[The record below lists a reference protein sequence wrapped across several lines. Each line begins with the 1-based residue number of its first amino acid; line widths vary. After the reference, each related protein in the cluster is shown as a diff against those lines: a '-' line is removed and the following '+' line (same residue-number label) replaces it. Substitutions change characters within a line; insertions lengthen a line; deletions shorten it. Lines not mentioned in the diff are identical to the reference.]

1 MPTSMEAEK
10 NPQQEPKNLYEW
22 AKQGKWN
29 KVVESY
35 KINPNTHKVKI
46 TRSGDTAL
54 HIAVLNGQENI
65 VEELVRLIDE
75 AAAKKPEK
83 GNDSAAKEQESTS
96 ELKDQGSALESKEQA
111 SESAAKA
118 EASALAAKEQ
128 ATGNDSA
135 ETPEGHPLKIANE
148 RGDTALHL
156 AASIGNVRM
165 CDCIAQKHKDL
176 VGARNKLAETPL
188 FLAALH
194 GKKDGFLC
202 LHKICGPDEGSKY
215 CRKNDGETILHCA
228 IAGEY
233 FDLAY
238 QIIDKYGT
246 LVDSVN
252 EEGLTPLHLLASI
265 YVKKLGK
272 EELPP
277 LGNATSNDKRVDG
290 KCPMNYQPCMNFR
303 NVLIGTWNVL
313 TQSGKKVN
321 SEGGQTTSQNQDVS
335 DENLKEQTNNC
346 LKGLWSIISKIAA
359 TCTKNS
365 RKSDPEDPAEGHAS
379 ACRSQATCRK
389 NSQNSDNQVKPNKH
403 ALENPEEGN
412 ASASPNQGARDV
424 QKIRVMK
431 EKHMW
436 CAQIM
441 KELLHCASPYEYDY
455 SAGSQPELQNKTNK
469 EDLTVALFEENEQK
483 GQKDQKIDDG
493 KRLTFNMKDKGYVFD
508 VDFSKGEVTLG
519 PVEGNKQKDKK
530 ETPILIAAKNGIT
543 EMVMEILDFSPVAI
557 HDKTSANKN
566 IVMVAVENR
575 QPNVYNLLLEKRIL
589 IETLFNA
596 VDVEGNSALHLV
608 AMATHHQPWLIPGA
622 ALQMQW
628 EIKWYKYVED
638 SMPMHFSMRYNKANK
653 TARQIFTE
661 KHEELVKNGSAWL
674 NTTSNSCSVVAALIA
689 TVAFATSA
697 TVPGG
702 INEGNGTPTLERKP
716 AFNVFS
722 MSSLIALC
730 FSVNSL
736 VMFLAVLTSRHQE
749 RDFGRN
755 LPNKMLFGLSSL
767 FISIGAML
775 VSFCAGHFFLLKDE
789 LKYAAFP
796 IYAVTCLPV
805 AFFAVM
811 QFPLYLDLMWATFR
825 KVPKRSSTAVS

>member
-1 MPTSMEAEK
+1 MVKLFFIVPLLENTSVK
-10 NPQQEPKNLYEW
+10 LLCIL
-22 AKQGKWN
+22 QG
-29 KVVESY
+29 
-35 KINPNTHKVKI
+35 
-46 TRSGDTAL
+46 
-54 HIAVLNGQENI
+54 
-65 VEELVRLIDE
+65 
-75 AAAKKPEK
+75 
-83 GNDSAAKEQESTS
+83 
-96 ELKDQGSALESKEQA
+96 
-111 SESAAKA
+111 
-118 EASALAAKEQ
+118 
-128 ATGNDSA
+128 
-135 ETPEGHPLKIANE
+135 
-148 RGDTALHL
+148 
-156 AASIGNVRM
+156 
-165 CDCIAQKHKDL
+165 
-176 VGARNKLAETPL
+176 
-188 FLAALH
+188 
-194 GKKDGFLC
+194 
-202 LHKICGPDEGSKY
+202 
-215 CRKNDGETILHCA
+215 
-228 IAGEY
+228 
-233 FDLAY
+233 
-238 QIIDKYGT
+238 
-246 LVDSVN
+246 
-252 EEGLTPLHLLASI
+252 I

-313 TQSGKKVN
+313 TQSGKRVN
-321 SEGGQTTSQNQDVS
+321 SEGGQTTSQNQDIS

-346 LKGLWSIISKIAA
+346 LKGLWSIISKIAGGEMNVFFKSPLA
-359 TCTKNS
+359 RNYLESKVMLGHEWCNLYKKFTKI
-365 RKSDPEDPAEGHAS
+365 RPGRTLPKDMPVLAEVKHALTNTTFIVS
-379 ACRSQATCRK
+379 ATCRK
-389 NSQNSDNQVKPNKH
+389 NSQNSDNQVKPYKH

-431 EKHMW
+431 EKHIW
-436 CAQIM
+436 SAQIM

-455 SAGSQPELQNKTNK
+455 SAGR
-469 EDLTVALFEENEQK
+469 
-483 GQKDQKIDDG
+483 

-543 EMVMEILDFSPVAI
+543 EMVMEILDF
-557 HDKTSANKN
+557 D
-566 IVMVAVENR
+566 
-575 QPNVYNLLLEKRIL
+575 
-589 IETLFNA
+589 
-596 VDVEGNSALHLV
+596 DEGNSALHLV

-628 EIKWYKYVED
+628 E
-638 SMPMHFSMRYNKANK
+638 SSGTSKADLHRE
-653 TARQIFTE
+653 ARRAS
-661 KHEELVKNGSAWL
+661 KKMVVHGSTPPPTHAP
-674 NTTSNSCSVVAALIA
+674 VVAALIA

-722 MSSLIALC
+722 ISSLIALC

-736 VMFLAVLTSRHQE
+736 SCFWPFSPQDTKKGISAGIS
-749 RDFGRN
+749 F
-755 LPNKMLFGLSSL
+755 SSKTN
-767 FISIGAML
+767 S
-775 VSFCAGHFFLLKDE
+775 
-789 LKYAAFP
+789 KYAAFP